1 MKMVQ
6 RTAFAHIAIN
16 ALLLNLSPTYRGAGI
31 SHYERLLLEALA
43 TVNREMQITAIVGDG
58 RWQPPPRM
66 RVYRPAWPTTHPAL
80 RIAWEQVAQVRALR
94 RMRASL
100 FHGLAFAG
108 PQWGAHIPQVITV
121 HDLTFVRFPQTL
133 PTWKARYLRWI
144 TRRSVQRAARV
155 IAVSE
160 STRQD
165 VLQWLGLPPER
176 VVTVHNGVEAR
187 FRPLPQDRVAAWRRE
202 HGLPERFVLYL
213 GTLQPRKNLELLV
226 RAFAR
231 WREQAPPAARDVKL
245 VLAGAR
251 GWYYDYL
258 FALVERLGLREHVLF
273 PGYVPADALPYW
285 YNAATLFAYPSVYE
299 GFGLPVLEAMA
310 CGTPVLAARASS
322 LPEVVG
328 DAGLLLPPKDVAA
341 WADALGQLLDD
352 PDRRHH
358 LSQTA
363 QERARAFSWERTARQ
378 TLAVYQEVLEEAHA

>member
-1 MKMVQ
+1 
-6 RTAFAHIAIN
+6 
-16 ALLLNLSPTYRGAGI
+16 
-31 SHYERLLLEALA
+31 
-43 TVNREMQITAIVGDG
+43 
-58 RWQPPPRM
+58 M
-66 RVYRPAWPTTHPAL
+66 RVYRPAWPTAHPAL